1 MAGYSYG
8 SMLAFEVGKVLES
21 NGDKVSFLGSFNL
34 PPHIKSRMHQ
44 LDWKERLLHLSYF
57 LDLMTE
63 AHARKL
69 AAELQGATRDQAMAK
84 VMEDADQDRL
94 FELAL
99 SPEALNKWATLAF
112 ALQSMAVD
120 YDPSGSIASMDVFY
134 CIPLAVVASSKEQ
147 WRNEHLSKW
156 VDFTRS
162 EPRFHE
168 VGGAHYT
175 MLGPEH
181 VFNFQKTLRAAL
193 DARGIYARMVI
204 VYGFPSVSF
213 VLTGH

>member
-1 MAGYSYG
+1 
-8 SMLAFEVGKVLES
+8 MLAFEVGKVLES

-34 PPHIKSRMHQ
+34 PHHIKSRMHQ
-44 LDWKERLLHLSYF
+44 LDWKERLLLLSYF

-69 AAELQGATRDQAMAK
+69 AAELQGATREQAMAK
-84 VMEDADQDRL
+84 VMEDADQNRL

-112 ALQSMAVD
+112 ALQSMAID
-120 YDPSGSIASMDVFY
+120 YDRSGSSTSMDVFY
-134 CIPLAVVASSKEQ
+134 CISLAVVASSKKQ
-147 WRNEHLSKW
+147 WRNEHLRKW
-156 VDFTRS
+156 VDIARS